1 MLCHTLSLK
10 RANSFS
16 SFVGKFLP
24 LFWGLGGGAL
34 YGLMFCCL

>member
-24 LFWGLGGGAL
+24 LFGVWVVARC
-34 YGLMFCCL
+34 MV